1 MANLSL
7 TVNGK
12 VRKIA
17 NGSATLLDVLRDEL
31 GLTGAKRGCNQGVC
45 GTCTVLIDGR
55 AARACLALAGLLEG
69 AKVTTIEGLTPP
81 GDLSRLQRAFV
92 DAGAIQCGFCMPGMV
107 VAATALLNENP
118 SPTDAEIR
126 EGLGGNL
133 CRCSGYVKVIEAVR
147 NAANDARGEA
157 RSGQS
162 CSSPA

>member
-1 MANLSL
+1 M
-7 TVNGK
+7 NGK

-17 NGSATLLDVLRDEL
+17 NGSATLLEVLRDEL

-55 AARACLALAGLLEG
+55 AARSCLALAGLLEG
-69 AKVTTIEGLTPP
+69 AAVTTVEGLSPP
-81 GDLSRLQRAFV
+81 GELSHIQRAFV
-92 DAGAIQCGFCMPGMV
+92 DTGAIQCGFCMPGMV
-107 VAATALLNENP
+107 VAATALLSENP

-147 NAANDARGEA
+147 TAASAAQSKGGSGEL
-157 RSGQS
+157 RPLS
-162 CSSPA
+162 

>member
-17 NGSATLLDVLRDEL
+17 NGSATLLKVLRDEL
-31 GLTGAKRGCNQGVC
+31 GLTGAKCGCNQGVC
-45 GTCTVLIDGR
+45 GNCTVLINGR
-55 AARACLALAGLLEG
+55 AARACLSLAGMLDG
-69 AKVTTIEGLTPP
+69 AVVTTVEGLSPP
-81 GDLSRLQRAFV
+81 GELSHIQRAFV

-107 VAATALLNENP
+107 VAATALLSENP

-133 CRCSGYVKVIEAVR
+133 CRCSGYVKIVEAVR
-147 NAANDARGEA
+147 NAATAARGKA
-157 RSGQS
+157 SSVQQS
-162 CSSPA
+162 PSS

>member
-17 NGSATLLDVLRDEL
+17 NGSATLLEVLRDEL
-31 GLTGAKRGCNQGVC
+31 GLTGAKCGCNQGVC
-45 GTCTVLIDGR
+45 GTCTVLINGR
-55 AARACLALAGLLEG
+55 AARACLSLAGMLDG
-69 AKVTTIEGLTPP
+69 AVVTTVEGLSPP
-81 GDLSRLQRAFV
+81 GELSHVQRAFV

-107 VAATALLNENP
+107 VAATALLSENP

-133 CRCSGYVKVIEAVR
+133 CRCSGYVKIVEAVR
-147 NAANDARGEA
+147 KAATAARGKA
-157 RSGQS
+157 SSAQQS
-162 CSSPA
+162 LSS